1 MSKDPQSKSLTG
13 GDLDADDYLAEV
25 AGEEAVG
32 GSTAVPG
39 QNDTEEL
46 AAAAGVEI
54 NDRSPV
60 RIKETIDRR
69 DVDRWELNPDS
80 AA

>member
-1 MSKDPQSKSLTG
+1 MINAPQSNSITG
-13 GDLDADDYLAEV
+13 GDIDADDYLAEV

-32 GSTAVPG
+32 GSMAVPG

-46 AAAAGVEI
+46 AAATGVEI
-54 NDRSPV
+54 DDRSPLH
-60 RIKETIDRR
+60 IKETIDRH
-69 DVDRWELNPDS
+69 DTDRWELDPDS